1 VCERTSERKG
11 LCLRKDSNREEPTP
25 GLTERQGRAR
35 PTGARYESHALL
47 AVIGLSR
54 SQSLRRWPVAVCPPQ
69 RPQRPQ
75 THKSAH
81 IFLPGPGHLLSSSLP
96 NPAPIPR
103 HRTDTR
109 HHPQDALNT
118 TPVRASPV
126 LPVAT
131 VKITST
137 TENTIHPTHPLTS
150 ALPPQVE
157 LNFEAIP
164 SSHASSLPPATIPP
178 QDLTVFTTDSQQ
190 SPWLP
195 SSSPSLPAQSAQPN
209 FQQPPQQDFVLFDQ
223 PARTSANRTVP
234 SPAQQA
240 AATFGSL
247 NTRRQSNNPDSSLQ
261 NQRVA
266 QIIQVTGHQTS
277 SSAYTNRFNST
288 AQSSPSQQ
296 QQQQQQ
302 FYSSLS
308 APHSTVALSH
318 QQNSRPA
325 RPPVPLFTQGAIASK
340 TFGKMDLQG
349 NSPQTSG
356 SLLRVRSHRL
366 PDALSG
372 LEDFAAL
379 EAGTASG
386 GFSSPA
392 GPAYDMHTNMSSASS
407 SASNIG
413 TVSPSDLLIRE
424 PFSAPNSSA
433 FTNLTS
439 PSIYNESPE
448 FHDSFNVSPNFGTE
462 DFGTGSNDPW
472 FPLFPPETTVTQHR
486 SNAAAVDDSPAH
498 QSDELDMA
506 DAPDQ
511 SRRKSAN
518 SPGGGHGRHSSVSGV
533 NSRRRDKP
541 LPPIIVDDPSDS
553 IAMKR
558 ARNTLAARKSR
569 ERKAQR
575 LEDLEAKIAKLEAE
589 RDHWKRLAMSRAGS
603 S

>member
-1 VCERTSERKG
+1 M
-11 LCLRKDSNREEPTP
+11 
-25 GLTERQGRAR
+25 
-35 PTGARYESHALL
+35 
-47 AVIGLSR
+47 LS
-54 SQSLRRWPVAVCPPQ
+54 
-69 RPQRPQ
+69 
-75 THKSAH
+75 
-81 IFLPGPGHLLSSSLP
+81 
-96 NPAPIPR
+96 
-103 HRTDTR
+103 
-109 HHPQDALNT
+109 
-118 TPVRASPV
+118 
-126 LPVAT
+126 VAT

-137 TENTIHPTHPLTS
+137 NKPTIHSTHPLSS

-164 SSHASSLPPATIPP
+164 SSHASSLPTATISP
-178 QDLTVFTTDSQQ
+178 QDFTVFTTDSQQ

-209 FQQPPQQDFVLFDQ
+209 FQPSPQQDFVLFDQ
-223 PARTSANRTVP
+223 PARTNANRAVP
-234 SPAQQA
+234 SPAPQA

-247 NTRRQSNNPDSSLQ
+247 NTRRQSNQHDSTLQ

-266 QIIQVTGHQTS
+266 QIIQATGHQTT
-277 SSAYTNRFNST
+277 SSAYTNRFNSP
-288 AQSSPSQQ
+288 AQSSQSQQ
-296 QQQQQQ
+296 QAHQQ
-302 FYSSLS
+302 FYASLS
-308 APHSTVALSH
+308 APHSAVTLGH
-318 QQNSRPA
+318 QQNTRPA
-325 RPPVPLFTQGAIASK
+325 RPPVPLFTQNIANK
-340 TFGKMDLQG
+340 TTGKMDLQ
-349 NSPQTSG
+349 
-356 SLLRVRSHRL
+356 
-366 PDALSG
+366 DALSG

-379 EAGTASG
+379 EAGTASN

-392 GPAYDMHTNMSSASS
+392 GAYDMNMSSASS

-413 TVSPSDLLIRE
+413 TISPSDLLIRE
-424 PFSAPNSSA
+424 PFSAPNSTA

-448 FHDSFNVSPNFGTE
+448 FNNDSFDVSPNFGTE

-472 FPLFPPETTVTQHR
+472 FPLFPSETSITQQLP
-486 SNAAAVDDSPAH
+486 AAADHSPAQ

-506 DAPDQ
+506 DAPAQ
-511 SRRKSAN
+511 PRRKSAN
-518 SPGGGHGRHSSVSGV
+518 SPAGSHGRHSSVSGV

-553 IAMKR
+553 TAMKR